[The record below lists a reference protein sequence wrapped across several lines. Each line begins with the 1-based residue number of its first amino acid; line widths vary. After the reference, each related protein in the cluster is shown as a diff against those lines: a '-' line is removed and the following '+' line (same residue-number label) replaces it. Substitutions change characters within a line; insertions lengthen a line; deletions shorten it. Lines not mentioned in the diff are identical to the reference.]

1 MSCNCNIKDY
11 YTDELFTWCTNC
23 GNYGIHAA
31 LKRALVDECIE
42 PKNTVLCFDI
52 GCHGNGSDKIGGY
65 TVHGLHGRVL
75 PFAGGVSVANPNLK
89 VIAFGGDGGT
99 LSEGINHLIH
109 TIRSNYDFIFVLH
122 NNQNYGL
129 TTGQASSTTPKGQK
143 MNTAPDGVVEDP
155 LNPIPFILTLK
166 PNFVARGF
174 SGDIKHTTEIF
185 KKALNTKGFRFIEI
199 LQDCPTYNKATPHE
213 LYMQR
218 VFDVSTDPNYDSSN
232 IEIAN
237 SVSSDM
243 EKIAT
248 GVLYTNPQPHYLERL
263 ENRRGSHT
271 GLVEEVDLVEIDS
284 LLKSFI

>member
-1 MSCNCNIKDY
+1 MACNCSIKDY
-11 YTDELFTWCTNC
+11 YTNELFTWCTNC

-42 PKNTVLCFDI
+42 PKDTVLCFDI

-75 PFAGGVSVANPNLK
+75 PFASGVSVANPNLK
-89 VIAFGGDGGT
+89 VIAFAGDGGT

-129 TTGQASSTTPKGQK
+129 TTGQASSTTPKGQS
-143 MNTAPDGVVEDP
+143 MNTSPDGVVEDV
-155 LNPIPFILTLK
+155 LNPIPFILGLK

-174 SGDIKHTTEIF
+174 SGNIKHTTEIF
-185 KKALNTKGFRFIEI
+185 KQALNTKGFRFIEI

-213 LYMQR
+213 WYMER
-218 VFDVSTDPNYDSSN
+218 VYDVGEDKNYDPRN
-232 IEIAN
+232 LQVAIN
-237 SVSSDM
+237 TSSDM
-243 EKIAT
+243 ERIAT
-248 GVLYTNPQPHYLERL
+248 GVLYTNSTPSYLERV
-263 ENRRGSHT
+263 ENRQYKQT
-271 GLVEEVDLVEIDS
+271 KLVDEVDIEDVEE
-284 LLKSFI
+284 LLKVFV

>member
-31 LKRALVDECIE
+31 LKRALVEECVE
-42 PKNTVLCFDI
+42 PKDVAMCFDI

-65 TVHGLHGRVL
+65 SVHGLHGRVL
-75 PFAGGVSVANPNLK
+75 PLAAGISIANPNLK

-129 TTGQASSTTPKGQK
+129 TTGQASSTTPKGNK

-155 LNPIPFILTLK
+155 LNPIPFILSLK

-185 KKALNTKGFRFIEI
+185 KKALNTKGFKFIEI

-213 LYMQR
+213 WYMER
-218 VFDVSTDPNYDSSN
+218 VYDVATDLNYDSSN
-232 IEIAN
+232 IETAMK
-237 SVSSDM
+237 VSSDM
-243 EKIAT
+243 ERIAT
-248 GVLYTNPQPHYLERL
+248 GVIYENSSASYMERL
-263 ENRRGSHT
+263 ENRKGVPT
-271 GLVEEVDLVEIDS
+271 NLVSEVQNFDVGK
-284 LLKSFI
+284 LLSKFV